1 MIFLK
6 KTIILVFSAVLI
18 IFLCQ
23 EKSQKVIIPKNSIRI
38 RIIANSNSST
48 DLLKKMQIK
57 DEIENKI
64 YDLLKDVNSIEE
76 AREIISLNLDKLNII
91 LEEETDDFKI
101 SFGNNY
107 FPKKVYKD
115 VIYEEGNYES
125 LVITLGQGKGDNW
138 WCVLFPPLCLLE
150 NNDNTKDVEY
160 KFFIKEIIDKYK
172 NNN

>member
-1 MIFLK
+1 MK

>member
-1 MIFLK
+1 MK

-38 RIIANSNSST
+38 RIIANSNSNT